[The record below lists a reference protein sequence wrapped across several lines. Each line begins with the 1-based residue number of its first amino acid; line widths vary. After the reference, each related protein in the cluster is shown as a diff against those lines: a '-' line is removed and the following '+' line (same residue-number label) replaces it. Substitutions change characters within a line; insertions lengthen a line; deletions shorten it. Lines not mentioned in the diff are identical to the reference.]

1 MPRPKVRP
9 EDRRRSSHACQTCKI
24 LKIRCDSQRPC
35 SSCMRRGQAHTCAY
49 SGMDRRKRR
58 TGDVVQNTHSRV
70 TDRQDG
76 FSQSNRVT
84 AAENENT
91 PFELET
97 LVSEMVTPES
107 RSDDTRPPETSLR
120 EPLSVAPKQSTKVD
134 VGETSAISFLHFL
147 RKTIK
152 AYVGSVPF
160 TDAERHHIIIDTD
173 FCSTTTEDDQNIEP
187 KRIHS
192 YIEYYY
198 EATSGILDLFTAQEV
213 EALLETHTS
222 SRQPTTIAAVRRED
236 VAAIGVALAIGAQ
249 VRGSDRDSQVAN
261 EYFRRARQAAFND
274 MLMGQN
280 IGTVRLFLLMAFYML
295 GACNRNAA
303 SMFLGVAARA
313 AIILE
318 LHSIEGCDSTLSK
331 EDYESRRRIWHSMR
345 NLDILSSFVLSRP
358 RSLPL
363 VQSMSEPNEL
373 NPHSAFYAIG
383 NGCTLLINIVD
394 TLSNGGLLDVPTAEG
409 LLSQLRKWSSSLPAS
424 LRQFRSVSHG
434 PPFLEPAARQR
445 LVGSIH
451 VSCLYYF
458 AVILVTRPYLIAYLV
473 SRLRGKAP
481 DHLISDPDEASDVA
495 IKNNKVSKLAQVCIC
510 VDGQS
515 RRGSFF
521 ETFVSSSMPPFTS
534 SLPWIFGAGLILG
547 FSMFAGEPRRDIESL
562 FNSTLHLL
570 DDVGRTSPQAQLYHQ
585 ILTSFNDAVTKF
597 RNRVAGEV
605 YRTVQDYMDQILMI
619 DPTVDG
625 GSTAHARDREDS
637 YTVWNDDWLAGAIR
651 SAETGEVALDPVLNG
666 TQGAQM
672 FHDPGDWGDIDGME
686 LEEDLLM
693 DIDPFDQFFV
703 TVE

>member
-280 IGTVRLFLLMAFYML
+280 IGTP
-295 GACNRNAA
+295 G
-303 SMFLGVAARA
+303 
-313 AIILE
+313 
-318 LHSIEGCDSTLSK
+318 
-331 EDYESRRRIWHSMR
+331 RRRIWHSMR

-495 IKNNKVSKLAQVCIC
+495 IKNNKVSKLAQVA
-510 VDGQS
+510 
-515 RRGSFF
+515 
-521 ETFVSSSMPPFTS
+521 
-534 SLPWIFGAGLILG
+534 WIFGAGLILG